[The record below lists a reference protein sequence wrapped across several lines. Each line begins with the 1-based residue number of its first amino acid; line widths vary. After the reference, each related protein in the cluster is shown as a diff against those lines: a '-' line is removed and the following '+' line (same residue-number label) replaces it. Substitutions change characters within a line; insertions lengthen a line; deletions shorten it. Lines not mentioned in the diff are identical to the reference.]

1 VITDILSAVL
11 NGFAVSLTVERILYC
26 LLGTVLGTVVGVLP
40 GLGPA
45 ATIALLLPVTYRV
58 DTVSA
63 IIMLAGI
70 YYGSQYG
77 GSTTSILVRIPGE
90 SSSMVTCFDGYE
102 MTKQGRSGPALGMAA
117 VASFAAGTAS
127 VIALMV
133 VASPLGR
140 FALAFGPAEYFS
152 LMVLGLTLVAYLGG
166 DSLLKALCMAV
177 LGLLLGTVGQDPVA
191 GVERY
196 TFDTLVL
203 KDGVGLVPVFMGLFG
218 VAEVLATM
226 ERPPDE
232 QRLSAPKSLLP
243 TRQEWADSRGPVAR
257 GTVIGFFLGILPG
270 GGATIASVAS
280 YVTEKRF
287 ARNRERLGQG
297 AIEGVAGPEAAN
309 NAAATGSFIPLLTLG
324 IPANVVMGMMLA
336 ALTIHGVRPGPLL
349 LQERPDLFWGVITSM
364 YLGNVMLLILNLPLV
379 GLFIQILRIPYP
391 VLAPLI
397 LLFCLVGAYS
407 TAGQAADVFVM
418 VCFGLL
424 GYLMRKFKFEAAPL
438 VLALIL
444 GKPME
449 ESLRQALGISQ
460 GSFGI
465 FVASPISLTLLL
477 ATATSLAGPA
487 MGWAWRQ
494 RREALS
500 HHGDSRQDR

>member
-1 VITDILSAVL
+1 MDTLTAILD
-11 NGFAVSLTVERILYC
+11 GFAVSLTPARIFYC
-26 LLGTVLGTVVGVLP
+26 FLGAVLGTVVGVLP
-40 GLGPA
+40 GLGPS
-45 ATIALLLPVTYRV
+45 ATIALLLPVTYRL

-63 IIMLAGI
+63 IIMMAGI

-102 MTKQGRSGPALGMAA
+102 MTKQGRAGPALGMAA
-117 VASFAAGTAS
+117 IASFIAGTLG
-127 VIALMV
+127 VVGLML
-133 VASPLGR
+133 VAPPLGR

-166 DSLLKALCMAV
+166 ESLLKALLMAAI
-177 LGLLLGTVGQDPVA
+177 GLLLSTIGQDPVA

-196 TFDTLVL
+196 TFNTLVL
-203 KDGVGLVPVFMGLFG
+203 LDGIGLVPVFMGMFG
-218 VAEVLATM
+218 IAEVLSTM
-226 ERPPDE
+226 EQPPDQ
-232 QRLSAPKSLLP
+232 QRLSAPKGLLP
-243 TRQEWADSRGPVAR
+243 TRQDWRDSAMPIAR

-270 GGATIASVAS
+270 GGATIASIAS
-280 YVTEKRF
+280 YVAEKRF
-287 ARNRERLGQG
+287 AKNRERLGQG
-297 AIEGVAGPEAAN
+297 AIEGVAGPEASN
-309 NAAATGSFIPLLTLG
+309 NAAATSSFIPLLTLG
-324 IPANVVMGMMLA
+324 IPANVVMAMMLA
-336 ALTIHGVRPGPLL
+336 ALTIHGIRPGPLL
-349 LQERPDLFWGVITSM
+349 IQERPDLFWGVITSM

-407 TAGQAADVFVM
+407 TSSQVADVLVM
-418 VCFGLL
+418 VVFGVL

-438 VLALIL
+438 ILALIL

-460 GSFGI
+460 GSFAI
-465 FVASPISLTLLL
+465 FVTHPISLALLL
-477 ATATSLAGPA
+477 VTTISLACPA
-487 MGWAWRQ
+487 IAWGW
-494 RREALS
+494 RRRRKAN
-500 HHGDSRQDR
+500 D

>member
-1 VITDILSAVL
+1 MDTLSAIVD
-11 NGFAVSLTVERILYC
+11 GFAVSLSPARAFYC
-26 LLGTVLGTVVGVLP
+26 FLGALLGTVVGVLP
-40 GLGPA
+40 GLGPS
-45 ATIALLLPVTYRV
+45 ATIALLLPVTYRL

-63 IIMLAGI
+63 IIMMAGI

-90 SSSMVTCFDGYE
+90 SSCMVTCFDGYE
-102 MTKQGRSGPALGMAA
+102 MTKQGRAGPALGMAA
-117 VASFAAGTAS
+117 IASFIAGTLG
-127 VIALMV
+127 VVGLML
-133 VASPLGR
+133 VAPPLGR

-166 DSLLKALCMAV
+166 DSLLKALLMAAV
-177 LGLLLGTVGQDPVA
+177 GLLLSTIGQDPVA

-203 KDGVGLVPVFMGLFG
+203 RDGIGLVPVFMGMFG
-218 VAEVLATM
+218 IAEVLSTM
-226 ERPPDE
+226 EQPPDQ
-232 QRLSAPKSLLP
+232 QRLSAPKGLLP
-243 TRQEWADSRGPVAR
+243 TRQDWRDSAMPIAR
-257 GTVIGFFLGILPG
+257 GTVVGFLLGILPG
-270 GGATIASVAS
+270 GGATIASIAS
-280 YVTEKRF
+280 YVVEKRF

-297 AIEGVAGPEAAN
+297 AIEGVAGPEASN

-324 IPANVVMGMMLA
+324 IPANVVMAMMLA
-336 ALTIHGVRPGPLL
+336 ALTIHGIRPGPLL
-349 LQERPDLFWGVITSM
+349 IQERPDLFWGVITSM

-379 GLFIQILRIPYP
+379 GVFIQILRIPYP

-407 TAGQAADVFVM
+407 TSSQVADVLVM
-418 VCFGLL
+418 VVFGLL

-438 VLALIL
+438 ILALIL

-460 GSFGI
+460 GSFAI
-465 FVASPISLTLLL
+465 FVTHPISLALLL
-477 ATATSLAGPA
+477 VTAVSLLGPA
-487 MGWAWRQ
+487 IAWAWR
-494 RREALS
+494 RWRVAN
-500 HHGDSRQDR
+500 H